1 MGGIIERSVTE
12 KELRFSFKVLLY
24 NYLKYLS
31 DEWHANC
38 IINCKG
44 KNPGGKSPFDQ
55 STKTYLYFKE
65 KAMKQFIRLVA
76 VAGMIFS
83 FAPSTQLF
91 AAGNPLANMFGVGF
105 VDLNGDGIN
114 DNAPDADGDGI
125 PNGQDPDYVRAQ
137 DGTGSRR
144 GATAGASLTTG
155 TGTGV
160 CTGTGTN
167 GSARRGR

>member
-1 MGGIIERSVTE
+1 
-12 KELRFSFKVLLY
+12 
-24 NYLKYLS
+24 
-31 DEWHANC
+31 
-38 IINCKG
+38 
-44 KNPGGKSPFDQ
+44 
-55 STKTYLYFKE
+55 
-65 KAMKQFIRLVA
+65 MKQFIRLVA
-76 VAGMIFS
+76 VAGVIFS
-83 FAPSTQLF
+83 FVPAAQLF

-137 DGTGSRR
+137 DGTGSRN
-144 GATAGASLTTG
+144 GAKAGTSLN

-160 CTGTGTN
+160 CDGTGTN